1 MPWLKVG
8 DQAAFHPVVTAPLE
22 QDDADD
28 RLINELF
35 GFVARCAVAAAAHEL
50 DYIVPIGTA
59 RQIAGL
65 SRASQLIDAAVA
77 AGYFSRVL
85 LEGKPALKL
94 VEEEDLFNM
103 ILKDERAW
111 KNQRRNDQRNVE
123 LTVPVRL
130 RDGDACRWCSKI
142 VDWNDRKSGRAATY
156 DHLRPG
162 HAATTD
168 TFVVCCKACNS
179 ARQDDP
185 AWNGTLRKPP
195 AKPFYGA
202 ATVSFLAKYGKT
214 VAPSVARP
222 EVVDAPSETNGT
234 TQDKG
239 DGSAPGPQATA
250 TSGLQGNGSA
260 SGPQGNGSAS
270 GPQATATSGL
280 QGNGSASGPVTESTP
295 GPPRVERPTDAKPPP
310 PDQDL
315 IPSQISGVSDLDM
328 PGRDG
333 TGQVRSGRDGPD
345 QAVPGRA
352 VRPGSDPP
360 RDGTSLDKAPPPSPS
375 QRRMRPRKRKSRR

>member
-77 AGYFSRVL
+77 AGYFTRVVAD
-85 LEGKPALKL
+85 GKPALRL
-94 VEEEDLFNM
+94 YEDDNGDLFNM

-130 RDGDACRWCSKI
+130 RDGDECRWCGKLVS
-142 VDWNDRKSGRAATY
+142 WTDRKSGRGATY

-168 TFVVCCKACNS
+168 TFVVCCKSCNS
-179 ARQDDP
+179 SRQDDP
-185 AWNGTLRKPP
+185 DWNGKLRKPP

-202 ATVSFLAKYGKT
+202 ATVAFLAKYGKT
-214 VAPSVARP
+214 VAPTVERP
-222 EVVDAPSETNGT
+222 EVVDAPTETNGT
-234 TQDKG
+234 NQDKG

-250 TSGLQGNGSA
+250 ISGLQGD
-260 SGPQGNGSAS
+260 
-270 GPQATATSGL
+270 
-280 QGNGSASGPVTESTP
+280 GSASGPVTDSTP
-295 GPPRVERPTDAKPPP
+295 EPPTVERPTDAEPPP
-310 PDQDL
+310 ADQDL

-333 TGQVRSGRDGPD
+333 SGQVRSVRDGPE
-345 QAVPGRA
+345 QAVPGKA
-352 VRPGSDPP
+352 GRPRSQPP
-360 RDGTSLDKAPPPSPS
+360 RDGSSLDKAPPPSPS
-375 QRRMRPRKRKSRR
+375 QKRKRPRKRKNRR

>member
-214 VAPSVARP
+214 VAESVKRP
-222 EVVDAPSETNGT
+222 EVVDAPTETNGT
-234 TQDKG
+234 NQDKG
-239 DGSAPGPQATA
+239 DGNAPGPQATA

-260 SGPQGNGSAS
+260 SGPVTDPTPEP
-270 GPQATATSGL
+270 PQ
-280 QGNGSASGPVTESTP
+280 
-295 GPPRVERPTDAKPPP
+295 VERPTDAEPPP

-333 TGQVRSGRDGPD
+333 TGRVRSGRDGPD

-352 VRPGSDPP
+352 GRPGSEPP
-360 RDGTSLDKAPPPSPS
+360 RGGTSLDKAPPPSPS
-375 QRRMRPRKRKSRR
+375 QRRKRPRKRKSGR